1 MDVLEHARSLEP
13 FIANGNTLAAVDRIS
28 TVLRTLKPGPFHK
41 ALDLDF
47 KDSPQEIARHFDLF
61 IKAQEVRFEV
71 RAIYAE
77 TNAFE
82 FNTGRWYF
90 DLFAYRTCGSLI
102 DAEWLCDHDSVDFA
116 SFTLTGMERLQIA
129 YQEWDEEFEQ
139 SGDMAALLIIAK
151 FQDLIRRS
159 VPLMK
164 HLRCPVIATTHDYDW
179 FARFT
184 PNNTTSPRP

>member
-1 MDVLEHARSLEP
+1 MDVFEHASSLEP
-13 FIANGNTLAAVDRIS
+13 YIANGDTLTAIDRIS
-28 TVLRTLKPGPFHK
+28 TVLRTLRPGPFHQ

-47 KDSPQEIARHFDLF
+47 KDSPEEVARHFDLF
-61 IKAQEVRFEV
+61 INAQEHRFEV

-90 DLFAYRTCGSLI
+90 DLFAYRTCGTLI
-102 DAEWLCDHDSVDFA
+102 DPEWLSDHDSDVFA
-116 SFTLTGMERLQIA
+116 TFTLSGMEPLQKA
-129 YQEWDEEFEQ
+129 YQEWDEEFET
-139 SGDMAALLIIAK
+139 SADIAALLIIAR

-164 HLRCPVIATTHDYDW
+164 RLRCPVIATTHDYDW

-184 PNNTTSPRP
+184 PNNTILT

>member
-1 MDVLEHARSLEP
+1 MDVFEHARSLEP
-13 FIANGNTLAAVDRIS
+13 FIANGDTLTAVERIS
-28 TVLRTLKPGPFHK
+28 TALRAMRPGPFHQ

-47 KDSPQEIARHFDLF
+47 NNRPEEVAKHFDLF
-61 IKAQEVRFEV
+61 VETQENHFEV

-90 DLFAYRTCGSLI
+90 DLFAYRTCGMLT
-102 DAEWLCDHDSVDFA
+102 DTEWLCEHDSNDYP
-116 SFTLTGMERLQIA
+116 SFTLSGMEPLQNA
-129 YQEWDEEFEQ
+129 YADWDDEFQ
-139 SGDMAALLIIAK
+139 LSSDHAALLIIAK

-164 HLRCPVIATTHDYDW
+164 HLRCPVIASTHDYDW

-184 PNNTTSPRP
+184 PSDPGS